1 MPSDKT
7 LSPNPLSEPAFYILL
22 SLSAGSRH
30 GYAIL
35 KDVEEMSEGR
45 VTLSVSTLYT
55 TLNRLLE
62 QGLIERGDDDVEEPT
77 PGLPRKVYR
86 LTDQGYGALEREVER
101 LHSLLAAY
109 RQRLGEETTGTT
121 GRLPG

>member
-7 LSPNPLSEPAFYILL
+7 LSLNPLGEPAFYILL
-22 SLSAGSRH
+22 SLSAGPRH

-35 KDVEEMSEGR
+35 RDVEEVSERR

-62 QGLIERGDDDVEEPT
+62 QGLIERKDDDVEEPA
-77 PGLPRKVYR
+77 PGLPRKIYR
-86 LTDQGYGALEREVER
+86 LTDQGYGALECEAER
-101 LHSLLAAY
+101 LRSLLVAY
-109 RQRLGEETTGTT
+109 RQRLGEEST
-121 GRLPG
+121 

>member
-7 LSPNPLSEPAFYILL
+7 LFLNPLSEPAFYILL
-22 SLSAGSRH
+22 SLSAGPRH

-35 KDVEEMSEGR
+35 KDVEEVSERR

-62 QGLIERGDDDVEEPT
+62 QGLIERGDDVEEPA
-77 PGLPRKVYR
+77 PGLPRKIYR
-86 LTDQGYGALEREVER
+86 LTDQGYGALECEAER
-101 LHSLLAAY
+101 LRSLLVAY
-109 RQRLGEETTGTT
+109 RQRLGEEST
-121 GRLPG
+121 